1 MLWAKISLTPL
12 EYVFWF
18 CALTGTI
25 VFLVRVGLMLMGI
38 SDMDGGDGLDG
49 AHASGHVH
57 PASHSDLLFEIISVN
72 SVTAFFMMFGW
83 TGLTCYAQ
91 FSLGAVF
98 SIAAALMAGVLCML
112 ITAYLFRWASRLAS
126 AGGAFDIQKTIGCQ
140 AQVYQR
146 IPADGRGKI
155 TIDMPDS
162 LTHEVDA
169 IAEDGKDIDSF
180 KTVKVIR
187 VVDQHTVAVR

>member
-1 MLWAKISLTPL
+1 MLWTKISLTPL

-18 CALTGTI
+18 CALAGTV
-25 VFLVRVGLMLMGI
+25 VFLARVGLMLMGI
-38 SDMDGGDGLDG
+38 ADMDGGDGLDSAQAMG
-49 AHASGHVH
+49 HAHL
-57 PASHSDLLFEIISVN
+57 ASHSDSLFEILSVN

-83 TGLTCYAQ
+83 TGLACYAQ
-91 FSLGAVF
+91 FSLGAVL
-98 SIAAALMAGVLCML
+98 SIMGALTAGVLCML
-112 ITAYLFRWASRLAS
+112 MTAYLFRWARKLAS
-126 AGGAFDIQKTIGCQ
+126 AGGAFDIHKTIGCQ

-162 LTHEVDA
+162 MTHEVDA
-169 IAEDGKDIDSF
+169 IAEDGKEIDSF
-180 KTVKVIR
+180 KTVQVIR